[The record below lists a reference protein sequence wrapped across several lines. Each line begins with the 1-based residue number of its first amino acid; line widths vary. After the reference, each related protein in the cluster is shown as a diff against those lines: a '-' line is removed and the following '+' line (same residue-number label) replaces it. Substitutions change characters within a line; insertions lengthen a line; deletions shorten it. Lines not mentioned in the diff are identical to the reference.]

1 MLDVSRES
9 GKFFTLRWFVG
20 CRPTFLFPALILA
33 LYHIA
38 PVFSQDTVTTEDLA
52 ALVTAALDNNPE
64 LKASE
69 ARWEMFRNRIKQV
82 EALDDP
88 MLMLK
93 IQNGI
98 AGDPFNFRRDP
109 MTQKVMGLSQQL
121 PFWGKR
127 SLRGEMAAK
136 QAEFYQWELE
146 ERKLELKRMVKEV
159 YYQIFF
165 IDRALDI
172 VEKNIKIL
180 DDFITLSK
188 TKYTVGQGVQQ
199 DIFKAQVERS
209 RMLDMQIGLGQ
220 QRRSLQAKLNT
231 LLYRPT
237 GTPVGKIPDFDVPAV
252 SLSASELTG
261 AADMNRPLVKGYTA
275 LVEKGRAGR
284 KLVEKEYYPD
294 FNVAFEYMQRAPAGG
309 EAGFDMYA
317 AGVTLNLPTRRE
329 RRSAMLAESNAE
341 ISMATEELNAL
352 KNSINY
358 GVADMLAQLEK
369 RRRLI
374 ELYKTGIIPQAQ
386 RSLES
391 AIIGYRVNKV
401 DLLTLLDNRMTL
413 FNYEREY
420 YDSLADY
427 QMKLAQLEALVG
439 KELH

>member
-1 MLDVSRES
+1 MT
-9 GKFFTLRWFVG
+9 GLRST
-20 CRPTFLFPALILA
+20 CRYLSLILA
-33 LYHIA
+33 FHCASPAFAGEAAAAENLA
-38 PVFSQDTVTTEDLA
+38 DLVAA
-52 ALVTAALDNNPE
+52 ALASNPE

-69 ARWEMFRNRIKQV
+69 ARWEMFRNRIKQA

-98 AGDPFNFRRDP
+98 AGDPFNFRKDP
-109 MTQKVMGLSQQL
+109 MTQKVVGLSQAL

-127 SLRGEMAAK
+127 ALRGEMAAK
-136 QAEFYQWELE
+136 QAEFYQWQLE
-146 ERKLELKRMVKEV
+146 ERKLELKRMVKES

-165 IDRALDI
+165 VDKASGI

-188 TKYTVGQGVQQ
+188 TKYAVGQGVQQ

-209 RMLDMQIGLGQ
+209 RMLDMQIALVQ
-220 QRRSLQAKLNT
+220 QRTSLQANLNA
-231 LLYRPT
+231 LLYRPADS
-237 GTPVGKIPDFDVPAV
+237 PVGGISDFEPALL
-252 SLSASELTG
+252 SLSAAELTEISD
-261 AADMNRPLVKGYTA
+261 ANRPLVKGYTA
-275 LVEKGRAGR
+275 LIEKGQAGR
-284 KLVEKEYYPD
+284 KLAQKEYYPD
-294 FNVAFEYMQRAPAGG
+294 FNAAFEYMQRNPVGG
-309 EAGFDMYA
+309 ERGLDMYA
-317 AGVTLNLPTRRE
+317 AGITLNLPVQRE

-341 ISMATEELNAL
+341 ISMAAEELNAL
-352 KNSINY
+352 KNTISY
-358 GVADMLAQLEK
+358 GVADLLAQLEK
-369 RRRLI
+369 RKRLI

-401 DLLTLLDNRMTL
+401 DLLTLLDNRVTL

-427 QMKLAQLEALVG
+427 QMKLAQLEAMVG
-439 KELH
+439 KELQ

>member
-1 MLDVSRES
+1 MR
-9 GKFFTLRWFVG
+9 FRFAYR
-20 CRPTFLFPALILA
+20 FLSLILA
-33 LYHIA
+33 FHCAA
-38 PVFSQDTVTTEDLA
+38 PVFARDAVAVENLA
-52 ALVTAALDNNPE
+52 DLVTAALANNPE

-69 ARWEMFRNRIKQV
+69 ARWEMFSNRIKQA

-98 AGDPFNFRRDP
+98 AGDPLNFRKDP
-109 MTQKVMGLSQQL
+109 MTQKVVGLSQAL

-127 SLRGEMAAK
+127 ALRGEMAVK
-136 QAEFYQWELE
+136 QAEFYQWQLE
-146 ERKLELKRMVKEV
+146 ERKLELKRMVKES

-165 IDRALDI
+165 VDKASGI

-188 TKYTVGQGVQQ
+188 TKYAVGQGVQQ

-209 RMLDMQIGLGQ
+209 RMLDMQIALVQ
-220 QRRSLQAKLNT
+220 QRTSLQANLNA
-231 LLYRPT
+231 LLYRPADR
-237 GTPVGKIPDFDVPAV
+237 PVGGISDFEPALL
-252 SLSASELTG
+252 SLSASELMEIVDT
-261 AADMNRPLVKGYTA
+261 NRPLVKGYTA
-275 LVEKGRAGR
+275 LIEKGQAGR
-284 KLVEKEYYPD
+284 KLAQKEYYPD
-294 FNVAFEYMQRAPAGG
+294 FNAAFEYMQRNPVGG
-309 EAGFDMYA
+309 EMGLDMYA
-317 AGVTLNLPTRRE
+317 AGITLNLPVQRE

-352 KNSINY
+352 KNTISY
-358 GVADMLAQLEK
+358 GIADLLAQLEK
-369 RRRLI
+369 RKRLI

-413 FNYEREY
+413 FTYEREY

-439 KELH
+439 KELP